1 VPVVVHDVFLSF
13 RYGVGGTKSGGKRAG
28 SGGV

>member
-13 RYGVGGTKSGGKRAG
+13 GYGVGGTKSGGKRG